1 MATKQN
7 ATLDPREVLNAR
19 MAELQDTQ
27 SLLDQR
33 DLLSQQIDQR
43 LTALMPMNHPRDGK
57 VMAALGKLKA
67 RTTQMIGKKANSKAA
82 NGTARH
88 DGPKIGDLLEKVLV
102 QQKKR
107 MSARELVDAIKDEYK
122 GRAGDPYMVVLNTL
136 KTEHHRFS
144 HRKMPGSRNVTWAL
158 KESAQS

>member
-1 MATKQN
+1 MATKQS
-7 ATLDPREVLNAR
+7 ATLDPREVLKQRR
-19 MAELQDTQ
+19 MELDETE
-27 SLLDQR
+27 S
-33 DLLSQQIDQR
+33 LLSQRETLDQQLNER
-43 LTALMPMNHPRDGK
+43 LGRLVPMAHPMDGK
-57 VMAALGKLKA
+57 VTSLIGRVKAKPGRKAGGKS
-67 RTTQMIGKKANSKAA
+67 QAA
-82 NGTARH
+82 NGAARH